1 MASEAPQK
9 EASAAAGA
17 GRRLEKELTLF
28 DVYVIGL
35 GPMLSSGFFLLP
47 GLAAAMTGSSVVLAY
62 FLASLLA
69 VPAALSIA
77 ELATAMPR
85 AGGIYYFL
93 DRSLGPMVGTVGGLG
108 TWLVLVLKSA
118 FALVGMGAYL
128 ALFIHLPIRTVAIVL
143 TLVFAL
149 VNMIGAKHT
158 GALQRVLVST
168 VLGFLVLFLV
178 QGFVSLLGRPAAT
191 ESGFEPF
198 MSLGVEGLVATMGL
212 VFISFAGPLKVASVA
227 EEVHSPDRTIPA
239 AIFLGLLTASL
250 IYVAGVYLMVT
261 TIAPAILHGDLT
273 PFATA
278 GTALFG
284 WLPRPVALALVALP
298 ALAGL
303 AASANAG
310 LLAASRYPLAMARDR
325 LVSPLFAIVGRFG
338 TPTISIVA
346 TAMLMVFCIA
356 VLDVLTI
363 AKLASAFLLLIF
375 SMVNLAVIV
384 MRESGL
390 ESYDPGFRAPL
401 YPWVHLLGLLVPFLL
416 VAEMGIM
423 PIGFSIGLVAVCL
436 AWYFRYAR
444 RKIERAG
451 ALLHWFHRLA
461 RRPYEG
467 AELELRGLLK
477 EEGQPTLDP
486 FDEVIGRAYTVDLP
500 SEATYADAS
509 HRAAELLAERLPVS
523 ADRLATGFLHGV
535 KTGATPV
542 LRSAA
547 LPHLRL
553 AEIDSQAMVIMR
565 SREGMQVAAADQFTD
580 RTHGEQVHA
589 LFFLVSPWP
598 SPGNHL
604 RTLAEIVAR
613 VAQEEFLDEWLS
625 ASDKQGLKKVILRV
639 ERFLSLG
646 LQRTAASSVLID
658 RPLSEVDLPEGSLIA
673 LIHRGLAILVPR
685 GDTVLQEGD
694 RLSIVGDP
702 EAIREIG
709 SLYGSGWDG
718 HREPSDR

>member
-1 MASEAPQK
+1 MASGAPPT
-9 EASAAAGA
+9 EGTAASGA
-17 GRRLEKELTLF
+17 GQRLEKELTLF

-77 ELATAMPR
+77 ELSTAMPR

-93 DRSLGPMVGTVGGLG
+93 DRSLGPMVGTIGGLG

-128 ALFIHLPIRTVAIVL
+128 VLFIHLPIRTVAIVL

-149 VNMIGAKHT
+149 VNVVGAKHT
-158 GALQRVLVST
+158 GGLQRVLVST

-178 QGFVSLLGRPAAT
+178 QGFVGVLGRPPTA
-191 ESGFEPF
+191 EDGFEPF
-198 MSLGVEGLVATMGL
+198 MAFGVEGLVATMGL

-227 EEVHSPDRTIPA
+227 EEVRNPDRTLPA

-250 IYVAGVYLMVT
+250 IYVAGVYVMTATV
-261 TIAPAILHGDLT
+261 APEIFHGDLT

-284 WLPRPVALALVALP
+284 WLPRPLALALVALP

-310 LLAASRYPLAMARDR
+310 LLAASRYPLAMARDK
-325 LVSPLFAIVGRFG
+325 LVSPLFATVGRFG
-338 TPTISIVA
+338 TPTVSILA
-346 TAMLMVFCIA
+346 TAMLMAFFIA

-390 ESYDPGFRAPL
+390 ESYDPGFRGPL
-401 YPWVHLLGLLVPFLL
+401 YPWVHVLGLLVPFLL
-416 VAEMGIM
+416 IAELGIM
-423 PIGFSIGLVAVCL
+423 PIVFSIGLVAVCL
-436 AWYFRYAR
+436 VWYFLYAR
-444 RKIERAG
+444 GRIERAG

-467 AELELRGLLK
+467 AELELRGLLR
-477 EEGQPTLDP
+477 EEGQPTVDP
-486 FDEVIGRAYTVDLP
+486 FDEVIGRAFTVDLP
-500 SEATYADAS
+500 SEATFADAA
-509 HRAAELLAERLPVS
+509 RKAAELLSQRLPVS
-523 ADRLATGFLHGV
+523 AERLATGFLHGV
-535 KTGATPV
+535 KTGATPI
-542 LRSAA
+542 LRRAA

-553 AEIDSQAMVIMR
+553 AEIDSAAMVIMR
-565 SREGMQVAAADQFTD
+565 SVEGMQVAAGDQFTD
-580 RTHGEQVHA
+580 QTHGEQIHA
-589 LFFLVSPWP
+589 VFFLVSPWP

-604 RTLAEIVAR
+604 RILAEIVAR
-613 VAQEEFLDEWLS
+613 VAQEEFLEEWLS
-625 ASDKQGLKKVILRV
+625 ISDKRGFKEAILRI
-639 ERFLSLG
+639 ERFLSLS
-646 LQRTAASSVLID
+646 LLESAASSVLIG
-658 RPLSEVDLPEGSLIA
+658 RPLREIDLPDGSLIA

-685 GDTVLQEGD
+685 GDTILREGD

-702 EAIREIG
+702 EAIREI
-709 SLYGSGWDG
+709 SARYGSMCE
-718 HREPSDR
+718 RQ